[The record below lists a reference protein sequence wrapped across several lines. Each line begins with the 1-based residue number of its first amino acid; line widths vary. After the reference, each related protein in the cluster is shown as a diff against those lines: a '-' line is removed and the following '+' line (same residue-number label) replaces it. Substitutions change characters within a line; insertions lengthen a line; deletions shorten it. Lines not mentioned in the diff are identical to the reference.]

1 MKLRRI
7 TTTAI
12 TGLFAATVLVACG
25 ADSDGTSTAAS
36 ENAAEVT
43 IRIGTTD
50 AAKEA
55 WTVFE
60 EKAAEDGITL
70 EIVPFSDYSTP
81 NEALAQ
87 DQLDVNLFQHLK
99 FLAKYNVGSG
109 ENLTPVGASEIVPL
123 ALFWKDHDSIDG
135 IEGESV
141 AIPNDPSNQGRAIN
155 VLVQADLV
163 TLKTPGMITPS
174 PVDIDE
180 EASKVSVLPVDAA
193 QAPTAYHEGTP
204 AIINNSFLDRA
215 SIDPNLAVFEDDP
228 NSEEAEPYINIFATK
243 ADDAGDE
250 NVARLVELWHS
261 EEVQAAVDRDSKG
274 TSVPV
279 ERTPEE
285 LQAILDRLQAAE
297 TEAGSE
303 S

>member
-12 TGLFAATVLVACG
+12 AGLFAATALVACG
-25 ADSDGTSTAAS
+25 SDSDGSSTSV
-36 ENAAEVT
+36 AEGTDGAT

-60 EKAAEDGITL
+60 EKASAEGIDL

-99 FLAKYNVGSG
+99 FLAEYNVGSG
-109 ENLTPVGASEIVPL
+109 EDLTPVGSSEIVPL
-123 ALFWKDHDSIDG
+123 ALFWKDHDSLDG
-135 IEGESV
+135 IDGESV

-155 VLVQADLV
+155 VLVQAGLV

-174 PVDIDE
+174 PVDIDTE
-180 EASKVSVLPVDAA
+180 KSKVSVTPVDAA
-193 QAPTAYHEGTP
+193 QSPTAYQEGIP

-215 SIDPNLAVFEDDP
+215 GIDPNLAVFEDDP
-228 NSEEAEPYINIFATK
+228 ESEEAEPYINVFVTK
-243 ADDAGDE
+243 AEDKDDA
-250 NVARLVELWHS
+250 NIARLVELWHDP
-261 EEVQAAVDRDSKG
+261 EVLAAVDRDSAG

-279 ERTPEE
+279 DRPAAD
-285 LQAILDRLQAAE
+285 LQAILDRL
-297 TEAGSE
+297 EADQNS
-303 S
+303 

>member
-1 MKLRRI
+1 MKLGRI

-12 TGLFAATVLVACG
+12 AGLFAATALVACG
-25 ADSDGTSTAAS
+25 SDSDGTSATTQ
-36 ENAAEVT
+36 EGDGTT

-60 EKAAEDGITL
+60 EKAAEEGITL
-70 EIVPFSDYSTP
+70 DVVNFSDYSTP
-81 NEALAQ
+81 NDALAQ

-99 FLAKYNVGSG
+99 FLAAYNVGSG
-109 ENLTPVGASEIVPL
+109 EDLTPVGSSEIVPL

-135 IEGESV
+135 IEGEQV
-141 AIPNDPSNQGRAIN
+141 AIPNDESNQGRAIN

-163 TLKTPGMITPS
+163 TLKTPGMITPT
-174 PVDIDE
+174 PADIDE
-180 EASKVSVLPVDAA
+180 AASKVSVLPVDAA

-228 NSEEAEPYINIFATK
+228 NSQEAEPYINVFVTK
-243 ADDAGDE
+243 AEDAGDE
-250 NVARLVELWHS
+250 NIARLVELWHDAD
-261 EEVQAAVDRDSKG
+261 VQAAVDRDSKG
-274 TSVPV
+274 TSVAVDRPAD
-279 ERTPEE
+279 E
-285 LQAILDRLQAAE
+285 LQEILDRLEAADE
-297 TEAGSE
+297 
-303 S
+303 

>member
-12 TGLFAATVLVACG
+12 AGVFAATTLIACG
-25 ADSDGTSTAAS
+25 SDSDGTSATT
-36 ENAAEVT
+36 EEGNGVT
-43 IRIGTTD
+43 ISIGTTD
-50 AAKEA
+50 AGKEA

-60 EKAAEDGITL
+60 EKATEEGITL
-70 EIVPFSDYSTP
+70 DIVSFSDYSTP
-81 NEALAQ
+81 NDALAQ

-99 FLAKYNVGSG
+99 FLAAYNAGSG
-109 ENLTPVGASEIVPL
+109 EDLTPVGSSEIVPL

-135 IEGESV
+135 IDGEQV
-141 AIPNDPSNQGRAIN
+141 VIPNDESNQGRAIN

-163 TLKTPGMITPS
+163 TLKTPGMITPT
-174 PVDIDE
+174 PADIDE

-193 QAPTAYHEGTP
+193 QSPTAYHEGTP

-243 ADDAGDE
+243 AEDKDDE
-250 NVARLVELWHS
+250 NIARLVELWHDAD
-261 EEVQAAVDRDSKG
+261 VQAAVDRDSKG
-274 TSVPV
+274 TSVAVDRPAD
-279 ERTPEE
+279 E
-285 LQAILDRLQAAE
+285 LQAILDRLEAADE
-297 TEAGSE
+297 
-303 S
+303 